1 MNFKILTT
9 GFAIIYIFMLYIFM
23 LYLTVKHKNFKKRKL
38 PYNFYLSTFT
48 NIFIS
53 GMIFLFVLKYFNN
66 KLNSKNN
73 FPRLKNIIFYFFII
87 DTLYYWYHRTI
98 HRIPFLKKYVHLE
111 HHQKEHLLPIDIL
124 HSTITESIMNLSLTN
139 IIPLFFLDINIS
151 EYLFIILINFSH
163 SLYIHYDCKKRFIP
177 LFITSKY
184 HKFHHKFGKGNYSGF
199 FTFWDDYM
207 GTRIKRP
214 KKDKKEKKDKT
225 SSSFLN

>member
-1 MNFKILTT
+1 MNFEILTT
-9 GFAIIYIFMLYIFM
+9 GFAIVIIYIFM

-38 PYNFYLSTFT
+38 SYNFYLSTFT

-98 HRIPFLKKYVHLE
+98 HRIPFLKKYVHVE
-111 HHQKEHLLPIDIL
+111 HHQKEHLLPIDLL
-124 HSTITESIMNLSLTN
+124 HSTITEGIINTCITN
-139 IIPLFFLDINIS
+139 FIPLFFIDVNLV
-151 EYLFIILINFSH
+151 EYIFSTFLIAGAHGTYVH
-163 SLYIHYDCKKRFIP
+163 SDCKKKFIIP

-184 HKFHHKFGKGNYSGF
+184 HKFHHKFGKGNYSVF
-199 FTFWDDYM
+199 FPFWDDYM
-207 GTRIKRP
+207 GTRIKQPKTSP
-214 KKDKKEKKDKT
+214 KKKKEKKET
-225 SSSFLN
+225 